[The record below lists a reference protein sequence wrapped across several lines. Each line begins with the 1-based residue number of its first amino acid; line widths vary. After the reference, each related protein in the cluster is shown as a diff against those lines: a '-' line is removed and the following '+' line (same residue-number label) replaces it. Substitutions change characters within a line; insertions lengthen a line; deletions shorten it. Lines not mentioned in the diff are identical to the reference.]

1 MLKQD
6 GFARPLP
13 ITNSFLALG
22 LSGIRLSKL
31 FPRVAHLKNQQAKKV
46 LACLVGWLVGLWFLG
61 GFFWLCHAA
70 YRTQSLGRK
79 SEEL

>member
-22 LSGIRLSKL
+22 LSGIHLSKL
-31 FPRVAHLKNQQAKKV
+31 FPRVAHLKNQRAKKV
-46 LACLVGWLVGLWFLG
+46 LACLVGWL
-61 GFFWLCHAA
+61 GFGF
-70 YRTQSLGRK
+70 
-79 SEEL
+79 